1 MCLLDVAESATY
13 RLEQLSS
20 PGERVIA
27 GRSDVDAIPGLHV
40 GSMLAFKDNC
50 VNVDISGVSDN
61 FGASTTPGVL
71 FALKAQEAELG
82 PTEPRNLYFLQQDGT
97 QPFPF
102 AAGRFDWVREG
113 LPPASVQ
120 PSLFFFFV
128 TLTTTAIIA
137 PHCLNPPLAA
147 APPWLRTGASQVM
160 AEHFIEHI
168 SFADAVKF
176 LAEVRRLLKPGGTL
190 RLSTPDLAIY
200 AAAFFDPA
208 QRFYQEHY
216 KVWGAKRRRRNS

>member
-1 MCLLDVAESATY
+1 
-13 RLEQLSS
+13 
-20 PGERVIA
+20 
-27 GRSDVDAIPGLHV
+27 
-40 GSMLAFKDNC
+40 
-50 VNVDISGVSDN
+50 
-61 FGASTTPGVL
+61 
-71 FALKAQEAELG
+71 
-82 PTEPRNLYFLQQDGT
+82 
-97 QPFPF
+97 
-102 AAGRFDWVREG
+102 
-113 LPPASVQ
+113 
-120 PSLFFFFV
+120 
-128 TLTTTAIIA
+128 
-137 PHCLNPPLAA
+137 
-147 APPWLRTGASQVM
+147 M